1 MLPVAP
7 ELAFEDCGEQG
18 VEFGGS
24 WGLQARQPFDLRLQ
38 FVLFVRDA
46 ALLSEH
52 GIET

>member
-7 ELAFEDCGEQG
+7 ELAVEDCGEQG

-24 WGLQARQPFDLRLQ
+24 LGLQARQPFHLRLQ
-38 FVLFVRDA
+38 FVRDA